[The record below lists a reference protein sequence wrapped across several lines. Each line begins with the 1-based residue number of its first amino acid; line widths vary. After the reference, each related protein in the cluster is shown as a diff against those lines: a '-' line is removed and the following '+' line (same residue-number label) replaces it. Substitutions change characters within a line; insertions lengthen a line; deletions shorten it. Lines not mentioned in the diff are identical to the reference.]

1 MFEEGGV
8 VEVERRGRVVVVERG
23 ERGWW
28 LLRRERVV
36 VVERGEGGWWWL
48 RGEREG
54 DGG

>member
-1 MFEEGGV
+1 M
-8 VEVERRGRVVVVERG
+8 VVERG
-23 ERGWW
+23 EGGWW

-54 DGG
+54 GGC